1 MDEEQKP
8 YIEIDGV
15 QLNVDDLPEEGQ
27 AIFGRLQRLNQKK
40 ANMTL
45 DLEEI
50 QASINFFSS
59 RIVELV
65 NNDNE
70 GVEVPSG
77 EVALPEVDI
86 EETDAFP
93 PEED

>member
-1 MDEEQKP
+1 MVEEAIEQKP
-8 YIEIDGV
+8 FITINDV
-15 QLNVDDLPEEGQ
+15 QLTVDELSEEGQ

-40 ANMTL
+40 ANLTL

-65 NNDNE
+65 NDE
-70 GVEVPSG
+70 GDSTPT
-77 EVALPEVDI
+77 
-86 EETDAFP
+86 EEADEAET
-93 PEED
+93 EE

>member
-1 MDEEQKP
+1 MAKKELATEQKP
-8 YIEIDGV
+8 FITIDDV
-15 QLNVDDLPEEGQ
+15 QMTVDELPEEGQ

-40 ANMTL
+40 ANLTL

-65 NNDNE
+65 NDE
-70 GVEVPSG
+70 DEDTPT
-77 EVALPEVDI
+77 
-86 EETDAFP
+86 EEADEAET
-93 PEED
+93 EE

>member
-1 MDEEQKP
+1 MVDEAVEQKP
-8 YIEIDGV
+8 FITINDV
-15 QLNVDDLPEEGQ
+15 QLTVDELPEEGQ

-40 ANMTL
+40 ANLTL

-65 NNDNE
+65 NDE
-70 GVEVPSG
+70 VEDTPT
-77 EVALPEVDI
+77 
-86 EETDAFP
+86 EEADEAET
-93 PEED
+93 EE

>member
-1 MDEEQKP
+1 MVEEAIEKKPFITIDNVQMTVDE
-8 YIEIDGV
+8 
-15 QLNVDDLPEEGQ
+15 LPEEGQ

-40 ANMTL
+40 ANLTL

-65 NNDNE
+65 NNE
-70 GVEVPSG
+70 GEDTPT
-77 EVALPEVDI
+77 
-86 EETDAFP
+86 EEADEAET
-93 PEED
+93 EE

>member
-1 MDEEQKP
+1 MVEEAVEQKP
-8 YIEIDGV
+8 FITINDV
-15 QLNVDDLPEEGQ
+15 QLTVDELPEEGQ

-40 ANMTL
+40 ANLTL

-65 NNDNE
+65 NDE
-70 GVEVPSG
+70 DEDTP
-77 EVALPEVDI
+77 I
-86 EETDAFP
+86 EEADEAET
-93 PEED
+93 EE

>member
-1 MDEEQKP
+1 MNEEQKP

-45 DLEEI
+45 DLE
-50 QASINFFSS
+50 
-59 RIVELV
+59 
-65 NNDNE
+65 
-70 GVEVPSG
+70 
-77 EVALPEVDI
+77 
-86 EETDAFP
+86 
-93 PEED
+93 

>member
-1 MDEEQKP
+1 MVEEAVEQKP
-8 YIEIDGV
+8 FITINDV
-15 QLNVDDLPEEGQ
+15 QLTVDELPEEGQ

-40 ANMTL
+40 ANLTL

-65 NNDNE
+65 NDE
-70 GVEVPSG
+70 DEDTPT
-77 EVALPEVDI
+77 
-86 EETDAFP
+86 EEADEAET
-93 PEED
+93 EE

>member
-1 MDEEQKP
+1 MVDEAVEQKP
-8 YIEIDGV
+8 FITINDV
-15 QLNVDDLPEEGQ
+15 QLTVDELPEEGQ

-40 ANMTL
+40 ANLTL

-65 NNDNE
+65 NDE
-70 GVEVPSG
+70 DEDTPT
-77 EVALPEVDI
+77 
-86 EETDAFP
+86 EEADEAET
-93 PEED
+93 EE

>member
-1 MDEEQKP
+1 MNEEVQNEMP
-8 YIEIDGV
+8 YITIDDV
-15 QLNVDDLPEEGQ
+15 QLSSEDLPAEGQ

-40 ANMTL
+40 ANLTL

-59 RIVELV
+59 RIVEIV
-65 NNDNE
+65 NSE
-70 GVEVPSG
+70 GE
-77 EVALPEVDI
+77 EEAEVDI

>member
-1 MDEEQKP
+1 MVEEAIEQKP
-8 YIEIDGV
+8 FITINDV
-15 QLNVDDLPEEGQ
+15 QLTVDELPEEGQ

-40 ANMTL
+40 ANLTL

-65 NNDNE
+65 NDE
-70 GVEVPSG
+70 DEDTPT
-77 EVALPEVDI
+77 
-86 EETDAFP
+86 EEADEAKT
-93 PEED
+93 EE

>member
-1 MDEEQKP
+1 MVDEAVEQKP
-8 YIEIDGV
+8 FITINDI
-15 QLNVDDLPEEGQ
+15 QLTVDELPEEGQ

-40 ANMTL
+40 ANLTL

-65 NNDNE
+65 NDE
-70 GVEVPSG
+70 DEDTPT
-77 EVALPEVDI
+77 
-86 EETDAFP
+86 EEADEADA
-93 PEED
+93 EE

>member
-1 MDEEQKP
+1 MVEEAVEQKP
-8 YIEIDGV
+8 FITINDV
-15 QLNVDDLPEEGQ
+15 QMTVDELPEEGQ

-40 ANMTL
+40 ANLTL

-65 NNDNE
+65 NDE
-70 GVEVPSG
+70 DEDTPT
-77 EVALPEVDI
+77 
-86 EETDAFP
+86 EEADEAET
-93 PEED
+93 EE

>member
-1 MDEEQKP
+1 MPVDEGIEQKP
-8 YIEIDGV
+8 YVTIDGV
-15 QLNVDDLPEEGQ
+15 QLTIDELPEEGQ

-40 ANMTL
+40 ANLTL

-65 NNDNE
+65 NNE
-70 GVEVPSG
+70 GEDTPT
-77 EVALPEVDI
+77 
-86 EETDAFP
+86 EEADEAET
-93 PEED
+93 EE

>member
-1 MDEEQKP
+1 MVEEAIEQKP
-8 YIEIDGV
+8 FITINDV
-15 QLNVDDLPEEGQ
+15 QLTVDELPEEGQ

-40 ANMTL
+40 ANLTL

-65 NNDNE
+65 NDE
-70 GVEVPSG
+70 DEDTP
-77 EVALPEVDI
+77 I
-86 EETDAFP
+86 EEADEAET
-93 PEED
+93 EE

>member
-1 MDEEQKP
+1 MVDEAIEQKP
-8 YIEIDGV
+8 FITIDDV
-15 QLNVDDLPEEGQ
+15 QMTIDELPEEGQ

-40 ANMTL
+40 ANLTL

-65 NNDNE
+65 NNE
-70 GVEVPSG
+70 GEDTPT
-77 EVALPEVDI
+77 
-86 EETDAFP
+86 EEADEAET
-93 PEED
+93 EE

>member
-1 MDEEQKP
+1 MVEEAIEKKPFITIDDVQMTVDE
-8 YIEIDGV
+8 
-15 QLNVDDLPEEGQ
+15 LPEEGQ

-40 ANMTL
+40 ANLTL

-65 NNDNE
+65 NDE
-70 GVEVPSG
+70 DEDTPT
-77 EVALPEVDI
+77 
-86 EETDAFP
+86 EEADEAKT
-93 PEED
+93 EE